1 MYLYNDFNSVLLVF
15 ELSFQSTGKYNK
27 DIAKMDPKMALLWK
41 RSLLTGGLIIGS
53 GVLLFKYTTPTEEQL
68 IARLSPELRADYE
81 KNKELRRQEQKEL
94 MEIVKKTSASNDP
107 IWKTGAIQSPW
118 ERTDLQKQRLDE
130 SNVLFGKG
138 SSGVESPLVKKDR
151 FERDQA
157 ESKQHEMLEKMKKEL
172 ESTEMIEKNSKNSK
186 SWWKLW

>member
-1 MYLYNDFNSVLLVF
+1 
-15 ELSFQSTGKYNK
+15 
-27 DIAKMDPKMALLWK
+27 MDPKMALLWK
-41 RSLLTGGLIIGS
+41 RSLISCGLIIGS

-107 IWKTGAIQSPW
+107 IWKTGSLQSPW
-118 ERTDLQKQRLDE
+118 ERTDLQNQKLDE

-138 SSGVESPLVKKDR
+138 SSGIESPLVKKDR